1 MTNTERLE
9 QLFKRL
15 DEIEAYARVVGKV
28 SFDMECCAPPEG
40 MEKAGED
47 MAILGKQ
54 IYAMTHDPVYVE
66 LLCALHADGEG
77 LTPV

>member
-9 QLFKRL
+9 KLFAHL
-15 DEIEAYARVVGKV
+15 DELEAYFRVVGKV

-54 IYAMTHDPVYVE
+54 IHSMMHDPE
-66 LLCALHADGEG
+66 
-77 LTPV
+77 